1 MKIAHICHLSSLSG
15 VSVLPSNL
23 NKKLNTDSDF
33 LSNFYHNDVY
43 KKRENFVFLKSS
55 KILSQSVFDLY
66 LKYKTE
72 NVANFCFFYEGIHNK
87 DNLQLLKSYD
97 VIHLHWI
104 NYFLNLENLIEIFKS
119 KPIVITVHD
128 QHLLFGGCHWRNNCE
143 NYKIECKKCP
153 QLSEKVN
160 DIAHYNFL
168 KKKEIFDNSNI
179 TFVHQN
185 ENSLDIG
192 KTIYKNN
199 SHILVDCSIDTDLF
213 NILKNKSELKN
224 KYNYKKNKKII
235 LSLCGY
241 SSYSKGS
248 WQFNELEKEID
259 PSFLIILV
267 GSGFDK
273 IENKKNRIINLGHIN
288 DKKKINEL
296 YNISDICFSLSREEG
311 VPGIACESLSAGI
324 PFIGFKDVGNLNRM
338 ILNGKNGYLIE
349 DFSIKD
355 FAKRFEQNFSSN
367 FEIRKDFL
375 ERFEYKF
382 YPSYKK
388 IYQNLKF
395 SENNQ
400 KQINLDSKIYRNFKE
415 IVDRQIQLNKNL
427 ELNIFSF
434 FIYLVKNN
442 SEGSKLILRYLL
454 NKFRRNSFFLLLWRK
469 ILNNKM
475 RLIIKNYLK
484 KIFN

>member
-1 MKIAHICHLSSLSG
+1 MKIAHICHLSSSSG
-15 VSVLPSNL
+15 VSALPSNL
-23 NKKLNTDSDF
+23 NKQLNCDIDF
-33 LSNFYHNDVY
+33 SSTFYHNDFNH
-43 KKRENFVFLKSS
+43 KKENFFFLDRS

-66 LKYKTE
+66 LKHKSDD
-72 NVANFCFFYEGIHNK
+72 VANFCFFYEGIYKKN
-87 DNLQLLKSYD
+87 NLKLLKNYD

-104 NYFLNLENLIEIFKS
+104 NYFLNLEDLVYIFKS

-143 NYKIECKKCP
+143 NYKIECKRCP

-160 DIAHYNFL
+160 SIANYNFI

-185 ENSLDIG
+185 ENSLEIG
-192 KTIYKNN
+192 KKIYKNN
-199 SHILVDCSIDTDLF
+199 THTLIDCSIDTKLY
-213 NILKNKSELKN
+213 NIIENKSELKK
-224 KYNYKKNKKII
+224 KYKLNNSKKII

-241 SSYSKGS
+241 NSYTKGS
-248 WQFNELEKEID
+248 WQFNELENQID

-273 IENKKNRIINLGHIN
+273 VANKKDRIVNLGHIN

-338 ILNGKNGYLIE
+338 IIDGKNGYLIE
-349 DFSIKD
+349 NFSTKE
-355 FAKRFEQNFSSN
+355 FAKKFQEKFLSN

-375 ERFEYKF
+375 DRFEYKF
-382 YPSYKK
+382 YKGYKNV
-388 IYQNLKF
+388 YQNLNFEQKNSKKVNLK
-395 SENNQ
+395 SE
-400 KQINLDSKIYRNFKE
+400 IYENFKE
-415 IVDRQIQLNKNL
+415 IVDDQIKLNKKL
-427 ELNIFSF
+427 ELNIISF
-434 FIYLVKNN
+434 LIYFLKNHN
-442 SEGSKLILRYLL
+442 EGSKLILRYLL
-454 NKFRRNSFFLLLWRK
+454 DKFRRNSFFLFLWRK
-469 ILNNKM
+469 ILNSKM
-475 RLIIKNYLK
+475 RFEIKKYLK
-484 KIFN
+484 KIFT